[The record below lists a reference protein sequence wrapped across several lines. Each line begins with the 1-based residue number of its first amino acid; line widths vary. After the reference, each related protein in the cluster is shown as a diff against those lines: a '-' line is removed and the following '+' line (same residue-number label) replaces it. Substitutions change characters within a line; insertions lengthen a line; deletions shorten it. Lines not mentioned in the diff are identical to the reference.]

1 MEIIKINR
9 QNLADINK
17 ANQPFDI
24 IGRIKPVFADGS
36 WTYTEEIYGQSYR
49 KEYPGASCG
58 YTDYID
64 NLDKTVYFAYSG
76 AECIGQ
82 IILRRD
88 WNEYV
93 LIEDICVAE
102 SARGQGVGTCLIQ
115 KAAEWG
121 KCSALKG
128 LALET
133 QDNNLLAYR
142 FYAKCGFVI
151 GAVNTMLYRNFES
164 REYAVFWYLLF

>member
-49 KEYPGASCG
+49 KVYPGTSCG

-64 NLDKTVYFAYSG
+64 NLDKTVYLHTPAP
-76 AECIGQ
+76 
-82 IILRRD
+82 
-88 WNEYV
+88 
-93 LIEDICVAE
+93 
-102 SARGQGVGTCLIQ
+102 SASDR
-115 KAAEWG
+115 
-121 KCSALKG
+121 
-128 LALET
+128 
-133 QDNNLLAYR
+133 
-142 FYAKCGFVI
+142 
-151 GAVNTMLYRNFES
+151 
-164 REYAVFWYLLF
+164 LF